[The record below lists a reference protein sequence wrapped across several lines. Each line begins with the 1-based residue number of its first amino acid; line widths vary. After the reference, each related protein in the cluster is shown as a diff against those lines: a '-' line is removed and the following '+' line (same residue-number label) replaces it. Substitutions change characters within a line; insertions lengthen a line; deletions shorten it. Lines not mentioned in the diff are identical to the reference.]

1 MLAFFQCAK
10 MQISCLLILL
20 FLSHNLFCEEK
31 RLGKITIY
39 HILHHVAVVAV
50 LFDGISAGKSRRKNG
65 LP

>member
-20 FLSHNLFCEEK
+20 FLSYNLFCEEK

-39 HILHHVAVVAV
+39 HILHHA
-50 LFDGISAGKSRRKNG
+50 AGQVF
-65 LP
+65 

>member
-1 MLAFFQCAK
+1 MLTFFQCAK

-39 HILHHVAVVAV
+39 HILRCHA
-50 LFDGISAGKSRRKNG
+50 AGQVFLDHRTG
-65 LP
+65 

>member
-39 HILHHVAVVAV
+39 HILRCHTGGQV
-50 LFDGISAGKSRRKNG
+50 F
-65 LP
+65 